1 MTCNTMTIRF
11 SSNCFSHF
19 VCLVNISNDCYIKF
33 SVCAFYVVF
42 CLGFC
47 SKYNHC
53 LIDLNLFAV
62 CLA

>member
-33 SVCAFYVVF
+33 IRCLFSLNISGGKLLVF
-42 CLGFC
+42 NNDFM
-47 SKYNHC
+47 
-53 LIDLNLFAV
+53 V
-62 CLA
+62 